1 CDSFQIMAQGYR
13 FLCEV
18 GISTH
23 LPPELQGR
31 TLHGIVRTVDH
42 DSFGLAV
49 IIFQLLFMGRH
60 PFSGTSLSSTDMP
73 LERAIKEHRFAYG
86 PGAMSRQMRQPPAT
100 LGLDAVSPLI
110 ASLFERAFLTDTDRP
125 TPENWVT

>member
-1 CDSFQIMAQGYR
+1 MTEGRQ

-18 GISTH
+18 RISTH

-31 TLHGIVRTVDH
+31 PLHGIVRTVDH

-60 PFSGTSLSSTDMP
+60 PFSGTRRSVLADMP
-73 LERAIKEHRFAYG
+73 LEKQSKSIGLPYG
-86 PGAMSRQMRQPPAT
+86 PG
-100 LGLDAVSPLI
+100 G
-110 ASLFERAFLTDTDRP
+110 
-125 TPENWVT
+125 